1 MNDNLKTIIKII
13 IFLVSVFLVIYGQ
26 KTIGRNYLV
35 LQLIG
40 LSGLIALLWNYNQ
53 KFV

>member
-1 MNDNLKTIIKII
+1 MNEKLKIIIKII

-26 KTIGRNYLV
+26 RTIGRNYLV

-40 LSGLIALLWNYNQ
+40 LAGLIGLLWNYNQ